1 VLVLLAGLEGAQ
13 RALRRLPAGAAAAR
27 LDGLV
32 LLLVAV
38 TAAGGLG
45 LLVGGA
51 RPRELLHLVYAVVA
65 LAALPIST
73 SVSTRW
79 EPRRRG
85 IATVIGALVGLA
97 VIVRLFGTG

>member
-1 VLVLLAGLEGAQ
+1 M
-13 RALRRLPAGAAAAR
+13 RAARRLPAGAAAAR

-51 RPRELLHLVYAVVA
+51 RPHELLHFVYAVVA
-65 LAALPIST
+65 HAVLPIST
-73 SVSTRW
+73 SVSARW

-85 IATVIGALVGLA
+85 MATVVGALNGLA
-97 VIVRLFGTG
+97 VIVRLFATG

>member
-1 VLVLLAGLEGAQ
+1 M
-13 RALRRLPAGAAAAR
+13 
-27 LDGLV
+27 

-51 RPRELLHLVYAVVA
+51 RPHELLHFVYAVVA

-73 SVSTRW
+73 SVSARW
-79 EPRRRG
+79 EPRRQAM
-85 IATVIGALVGLA
+85 ATVIGALIGLA

>member
-1 VLVLLAGLEGAQ
+1 
-13 RALRRLPAGAAAAR
+13 
-27 LDGLV
+27 V

-51 RPRELLHLVYAVVA
+51 RPHELLHFVYAVVA

-73 SVSTRW
+73 SVSARW
-79 EPRRRG
+79 EPRLRAM
-85 IATVIGALVGLA
+85 ATVIGALVGLA

>member
-1 VLVLLAGLEGAQ
+1 M
-13 RALRRLPAGAAAAR
+13 RRLPAGPAAAR

-51 RPRELLHLVYAVVA
+51 RPRELLHFVYAVVA

-73 SVSTRW
+73 SVSARW

-85 IATVIGALVGLA
+85 MATVIGALVGLA

>member
-1 VLVLLAGLEGAQ
+1 
-13 RALRRLPAGAAAAR
+13 
-27 LDGLV
+27 V

-51 RPRELLHLVYAVVA
+51 RPHELLHFVYAVVA

-73 SVSTRW
+73 SVSARW
-79 EPRRRG
+79 EPRRQAM
-85 IATVIGALVGLA
+85 ATVIGALIGLA

>member
-1 VLVLLAGLEGAQ
+1 
-13 RALRRLPAGAAAAR
+13 LPAGAAAAR

-45 LLVGGA
+45 LLAGGA
-51 RPRELLHLVYAVVA
+51 RPHELLHFVYAVVA
-65 LAALPIST
+65 IAALPIST
-73 SVSTRW
+73 SVSARW

>member
-1 VLVLLAGLEGAQ
+1 M
-13 RALRRLPAGAAAAR
+13 RAARRLPAGAAAAR

-51 RPRELLHLVYAVVA
+51 RPHELLHFVYAVVA

-73 SVSTRW
+73 SVSARW
-79 EPRRRG
+79 EPRRRAM
-85 IATVIGALVGLA
+85 ATVVGALIGLA
-97 VIVRLFGTG
+97 VIVRLFATG

>member
-1 VLVLLAGLEGAQ
+1 MLLF
-13 RALRRLPAGAAAAR
+13 
-27 LDGLV
+27 
-32 LLLVAV
+32 VAI

-51 RPRELLHLVYAVVA
+51 RPHELLHFVYAVVA

-73 SVSTRW
+73 SVSARW
-79 EPRRRG
+79 GPRRQAM
-85 IATVIGALVGLA
+85 ATVIGALIGLA

>member
-1 VLVLLAGLEGAQ
+1 MLAGLEGAW
-13 RALRRLPAGAAAAR
+13 RALRRSPASTAAAR

-32 LLLVAV
+32 LLVVAV

-51 RPRELLHLVYAVVA
+51 RPKELLHFVYAVVA

-73 SVSTRW
+73 SLSQHW

-85 IATVIGALVGLA
+85 IATLLGALVALA
-97 VIVRLFGTG
+97 AIVRLFATG

>member
-1 VLVLLAGLEGAQ
+1 VLAGVEGAW
-13 RALRRLPAGAAAAR
+13 RAGRRSPFGTVARR

-32 LLLVAV
+32 LLAVAV

-51 RPRELLHLVYAVVA
+51 HPHELLHFVYAVVA

-73 SVSTRW
+73 SISATW

-85 IATVIGALVGLA
+85 IASSLGAIVALA
-97 VIVRLFGTG
+97 AILRLFGTG